1 MQKRSVNGAL
11 KVFTNNMSGGILPL
25 TEETLQ
31 LLESKH
37 PEAKVATQQAILVDN
52 KAKRQKDV
60 RVRIR
65 G

>member
-25 TEETLQ
+25 TDETLQ
-31 LLESKH
+31 LLELKH